1 MIHYSLVCADEHAF
15 EGWFR
20 SSADFDDQV
29 AKGLVPCPVCGSTHV
44 RRALMAP
51 AIASGRKDLREKDIR
66 EIAPPAPEPS
76 APVPVAAAPMLA
88 DPRAVALVE
97 AMRELRKA
105 VEANADYVGKSFPE
119 EARKIHYGET
129 EARGIYG
136 EASAEDVK
144 ALLEE
149 GVEIAPLPL
158 LPEDRN

>member
-51 AIASGRKDLREKDIR
+51 AITSGRREAR
-66 EIAPPAPEPS
+66 EVLPAPTAPEAS
-76 APVPVAAAPMLA
+76 APVPVAAAPVLA
-88 DPRAVALVE
+88 DPRAVALME

-144 ALLEE
+144 ALLDE

>member
-51 AIASGRKDLREKDIR
+51 AIASGRREAR
-66 EIAPPAPEPS
+66 EIASPPAPEPS
-76 APVPVAAAPMLA
+76 APVPVAAAPILS

>member
-20 SSADFDDQV
+20 SSSDFDDQV

-51 AIASGRKDLREKDIR
+51 AIASGRRETR
-66 EIAPPAPEPS
+66 EVPVPAVPETS
-76 APVPVAAAPMLA
+76 APVPVAAAPILS